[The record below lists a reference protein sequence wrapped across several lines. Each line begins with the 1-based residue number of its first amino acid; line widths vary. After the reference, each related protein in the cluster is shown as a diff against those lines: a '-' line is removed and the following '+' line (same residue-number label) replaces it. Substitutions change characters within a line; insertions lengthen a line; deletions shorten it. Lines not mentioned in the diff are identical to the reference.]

1 MIEKLSPRKLK
12 FFLNLYGPY
21 LGAGVKIEHISDDFS
36 EIHVTLKLRWYNK
49 NAVGTHFGGSL
60 YSMVDPHLMLMMMK
74 QLGNEYIVWD
84 KSASIDF
91 LRPGKGKVTAVVAIT
106 TETTRSIREQV
117 DTKGKHTPEF
127 TIKVVDEKQKLVAR
141 IRKTLYVRW
150 KLSL

>member
-1 MIEKLSPRKLK
+1 MMEKLSPRKLK
-12 FFLNLYGPY
+12 LLLNLYGPY
-21 LGAGVKIEHISDDFS
+21 LGAGVKIEHISDDFE
-36 EIHVTLKLRWYNK
+36 EIHVALKLRWYNK

-91 LRPGKGKVTAVVAIT
+91 VRPGRGKVTAVITIT
-106 TETTRSIREQV
+106 TETIQTVKEQV
-117 DTKGKHTPEF
+117 DTKGKDTPEF

-141 IRKTLYVRW
+141 IRKTLYVRR
-150 KLSL
+150 K